1 MPKRSACDA
10 IHAFNQNVD
19 CVIRTL
25 NDVCPVEAQDIVVGV
40 QEKLNDEAIS
50 LKCYQKD
57 EASQP
62 TPVNDD
68 GFHLAP
74 VNPRCTSEQVSH

>member
-25 NDVCPVEAQDIVVGV
+25 NDVCPVEAQDIVVSV

-50 LKCYQKD
+50 LKVD
-57 EASQP
+57 
-62 TPVNDD
+62 
-68 GFHLAP
+68 
-74 VNPRCTSEQVSH
+74 